1 MAWDIG
7 SKRNVINPEFR
18 SLSWRLL
25 LSYLGVM
32 MAISATSM
40 IAVYEFFAFSLYQQL
55 DRQLLTLADA
65 ATHNFEEIQEHQ
77 KTFKSSDSLELD
89 DDGDLDIPWQN
100 IQQPNQGIEWFDVNR
115 QLITK
120 AGKVFPP
127 VDLSHYHR
135 TYTVNDKKI
144 RTLTLEINKEP
155 GSPQQIMGYVR
166 ISESTEPVEM
176 VLTKLRIGMMLGGI
190 LVSGLTAFGGMWLT
204 KQSLKPIEQSF
215 EKLKQFTADAS
226 HELRNPLA
234 GIRACVEV
242 IQSHPERIHP
252 ADIDKFKAIS
262 SGVNQMTS
270 LVEDLLLLA
279 RTDQHSISITT
290 NWVIIPLHELLE
302 DLVEFIYF
310 QAEQKQI
317 ELILDIR
324 TDIKMKGDGNQ
335 LWRLFLNLIEN
346 AIYYTDSGGKVIVSL
361 EEREKSVWVRIEDT
375 GIGIAAEQLP
385 FIFDRLWR
393 ADQARTRQEGGSG
406 LGLAIAQT
414 LAQHHQG
421 EITVTSQL
429 GKGSCFVVRF
439 PGLPY
444 S

>member
-40 IAVYEFFAFSLYQQL
+40 IAVYEFFSFSLYQQL
-55 DRQLLTLADA
+55 DRQLLILADA
-65 ATHNFEEIQEHQ
+65 ATHSLAAIKEH
-77 KTFKSSDSLELD
+77 KNHIKEPNYLRLD
-89 DDGDLDIPWQN
+89 NDGDLDIPWQN
-100 IQQPNQGIEWFDVNR
+100 IQQPSQGVEWFDQHR
-115 QLITK
+115 QRIAK

-127 VDLSHYHR
+127 SDLSHYNR
-135 TYTVNDKKI
+135 TYTVNNQKI
-144 RTLTLEINKEP
+144 RVLTLQVNQEP
-155 GSPQQIMGYVR
+155 KAQKKMMGYVR
-166 ISESTEPVEM
+166 ISESTESVEM
-176 VLTKLRIGMMLGGI
+176 VLKKLRLGMMLGGI

-234 GIRACVEV
+234 GIKTCVEV
-242 IQSHPERIHP
+242 MQSHPERIHP
-252 ADIDKFKAIS
+252 ADIDKLNAIA
-262 SGVNQMTS
+262 SGINQMTS

-279 RTDQHSISITT
+279 RTDKPFIYINK
-290 NWVIIPLHELLE
+290 NWVIIPLDELLE
-302 DLVEFIYF
+302 DLVEFLSS
-310 QAEQKQI
+310 QAEEKEIQ
-317 ELILDIR
+317 LILDIK
-324 TDIKMKGDGNQ
+324 TEIKLQGDGNQ

-346 AIYYTDSGGKVIVSL
+346 AIYYTDTGGKVMVSL
-361 EEREKSVWVRIEDT
+361 EEREKWIWVYIKDT
-375 GIGIAAEQLP
+375 GIGISPEHLP
-385 FIFDRLWR
+385 LIFDRLWR
-393 ADQARTRQEGGSG
+393 ADQARTRREGGSG

-421 EITVTSQL
+421 EITVTSEL
-429 GKGSCFVVRF
+429 GKGSCFGVRF
-439 PGLPY
+439 PSLPNP
-444 S
+444 

>member
-7 SKRNVINPEFR
+7 STRNAINPQFR

-32 MAISATSM
+32 MAISGTSM
-40 IAVYEFFAFSLYQQL
+40 IAVYEFFSFSLYQQL

-65 ATHNFEEIQEHQ
+65 ATHSFSEVKEHKQ
-77 KTFKSSDSLELD
+77 VSKINDFRGLD

-100 IQQPNQGIEWFDVNR
+100 IKQPSQGIEWFDQDR
-115 QLITK
+115 QLIAK
-120 AGKVFPP
+120 AGKIFPP
-127 VDLSHYHR
+127 MDLSPHHR
-135 TYTVNDKKI
+135 TYTVNKQKI
-144 RTLTLEINKEP
+144 RTLTLQINQSPE
-155 GSPQQIMGYVR
+155 SPQKIIGYVR
-166 ISESTEPVEM
+166 ISESTESIQM
-176 VLTKLRIGMMLGGI
+176 VLKKLRLGMMLGGI

-204 KQSLKPIEQSF
+204 KQSLNPIEKSF

-242 IQSHPERIHP
+242 IQSHPERINP
-252 ADIDKFKAIS
+252 ADIDKLKAIA

-279 RTDQHSISITT
+279 RTDQDYLPLTT
-290 NWVIIPLHELLE
+290 NWVMIPLNELLE
-302 DLVEFIYF
+302 DLVESLST
-310 QAEQKQI
+310 QAEEKEIQ
-317 ELILDIR
+317 LILDMPNN
-324 TDIKMKGDGNQ
+324 IKIKGEGNQ

-346 AIYYTDSGGKVIVSL
+346 AIYYTDTGGKVMVYL
-361 EEREKSVWVRIEDT
+361 EQQERWVWVRIEDT
-375 GIGIAAEQLP
+375 GIGISSEQLP
-385 FIFDRLWR
+385 FVFDRLWR
-393 ADQARTRQEGGSG
+393 ADQARNRRKGGSG

-414 LAQHHQG
+414 LAQNHQG

-429 GKGSCFVVRF
+429 GKGSCFSVRF
-439 PGLPY
+439 PT
-444 S
+444 SSHT

>member
-7 SKRNVINPEFR
+7 STRNAINPQFR
-18 SLSWRLL
+18 ALSWRLL

-32 MAISATSM
+32 MAISGTSM

-65 ATHNFEEIQEHQ
+65 ATHNFEEIKEH
-77 KTFKSSDSLELD
+77 KEASKVSDSLKLD
-89 DDGDLDIPWQN
+89 DDEDLDIPWQN
-100 IQQPNQGIEWFDVNR
+100 IQQPNQGIEWFDANR

-127 VDLSHYHR
+127 LDLSHYHR
-135 TYTVNDKKI
+135 TYTVNEKKI

-155 GSPQQIMGYVR
+155 EATQQIMGYVR
-166 ISESTEPVEM
+166 ISESTEPIEM
-176 VLTKLRIGMMLGGI
+176 VLKKLRLGMMLGGI
-190 LVSGLTAFGGMWLT
+190 LVSALTAFGGMWLT

-242 IQSHPERIHP
+242 MQSHPERIHT
-252 ADIDKFKAIS
+252 ADIDKLKAIA

-279 RTDQHSISITT
+279 RTDQHSLSITT
-290 NWVIIPLHELLE
+290 NWLIIPLHELLE
-302 DLVEFIYF
+302 DLVEFLSF

-317 ELILDIR
+317 ELILDIK
-324 TDIKMKGDGNQ
+324 TNIKMKGDGNQ

-346 AIYYTDSGGKVIVSL
+346 AIYYTDTGGKVRVSL
-361 EEREKSVWVRIEDT
+361 EDREKWVWVRIEDT
-375 GIGIAAEQLP
+375 GMGISAEQLP
-385 FIFDRLWR
+385 LIFDRLWR

-414 LAQHHQG
+414 LVQHHQG
-421 EITVTSQL
+421 EITVTSEL

-439 PGLPY
+439 PNLPHL
-444 S
+444 